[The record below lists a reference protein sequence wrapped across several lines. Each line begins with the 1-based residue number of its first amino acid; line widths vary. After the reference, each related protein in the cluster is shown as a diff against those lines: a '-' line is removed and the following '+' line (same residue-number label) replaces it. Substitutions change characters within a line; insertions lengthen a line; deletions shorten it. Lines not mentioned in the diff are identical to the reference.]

1 MAYVAVKGGERAIKE
16 AIKLSEYFR
25 CNGKSLPIEVK
36 QIKEQMRLA
45 VDRVMAEG
53 SLYDRDLAA
62 LALKQSQGD
71 VLEAS
76 FYIRAFRST
85 LPRNLY
91 SVPMD
96 ISDMDVIRRISA
108 AFKDVPGGQYLGASK
123 DYERRILNFDLL
135 NETSKDMKDF
145 IKEYFEEDIEEIDE
159 IANFPKVSDL
169 LRQQGLL
176 EDERNIDE
184 KIDDITRDSL
194 RLPASRSAR
203 LQSLARGEAGAVTA
217 FAFSVV
223 RGYGDIHPYVGELR
237 IGYIDVEVPHPLYP
251 DETIVVDRIMVTEAE
266 IISEKMDEKS
276 SDGKPKFTLGYGLTM
291 GNNETKTIAMAI
303 LDRALNTEE
312 PSGPGEDEE
321 FVLYH
326 IDGIQSTGFIS
337 HFKLPHYVD
346 FQADLNRLRSIQE
359 RKGKTDEHI

>member
-1 MAYVAVKGGERAIKE
+1 MAYVAVKGGEKAIKE
-16 AIKLSEYFR
+16 ANKLLEYFR
-25 CNGKSLPIEVK
+25 CKGEGLPIEVK
-36 QIKEQMRLA
+36 QIKEQMSLA
-45 VDRVMAEG
+45 VDRVMSEG
-53 SLYDRDLAA
+53 SLYDKDLAA

-91 SVPMD
+91 SAPME
-96 ISDMDVIRRISA
+96 ISQMDVIRRISA
-108 AFKDVPGGQYLGASK
+108 AFKDVPGGQYLGASR
-123 DYERRILNFDLL
+123 DYERRILNFDLFD
-135 NETSKDMKDF
+135 EKSGDMKKF
-145 IKEYFEEDIEEIDE
+145 IKEFLDEEMVDIEEKPS
-159 IANFPKVSDL
+159 FPKISNL
-169 LRQQGLL
+169 LREQGLL
-176 EDERNIDE
+176 EESKEGDE

-194 RLPASRSAR
+194 RFPASRSSR
-203 LQSLARGEAGAVTA
+203 LQSLTRGEAGAVTA
-217 FAFSVV
+217 FAYSVV
-223 RGYGDIHPYVGELR
+223 RGYGDVHPYVGELR
-237 IGYIDVEVPHPLYP
+237 IGYVDVEVPHPIYS

-266 IISEKMDEKS
+266 VVSEKLEEKS
-276 SDGKPKFTLGYGLTM
+276 KDSKPKFTLGYGLTM

-303 LDRALNTEE
+303 LDRALEGEE
-312 PSGPGEDEE
+312 SSSPGEDEE

-359 RKGKTDEHI
+359 RKEKGDEHI